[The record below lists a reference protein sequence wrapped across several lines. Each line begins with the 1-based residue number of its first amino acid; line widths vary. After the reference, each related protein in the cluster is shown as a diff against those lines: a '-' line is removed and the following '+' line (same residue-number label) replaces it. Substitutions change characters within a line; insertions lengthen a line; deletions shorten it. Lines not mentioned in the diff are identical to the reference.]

1 MIFRCLTYTRT
12 QTQILA
18 GAYCF
23 ALYKTTIGLQLGV
36 HAPTRNVI
44 VHACH
49 LYLIR
54 GVARVESLLRQH
66 YRCTQSVLEK
76 FGAMP
81 TFVKTM
87 PISALTSYLTT
98 TMPCIG
104 YQRLHL
110 WIGDREFFDH
120 IIMYHST
127 VCLYLAVVFL

>member
-76 FGAMP
+76 FWGHAH
-81 TFVKTM
+81 F
-87 PISALTSYLTT
+87 
-98 TMPCIG
+98 
-104 YQRLHL
+104 R
-110 WIGDREFFDH
+110 
-120 IIMYHST
+120 
-127 VCLYLAVVFL
+127 